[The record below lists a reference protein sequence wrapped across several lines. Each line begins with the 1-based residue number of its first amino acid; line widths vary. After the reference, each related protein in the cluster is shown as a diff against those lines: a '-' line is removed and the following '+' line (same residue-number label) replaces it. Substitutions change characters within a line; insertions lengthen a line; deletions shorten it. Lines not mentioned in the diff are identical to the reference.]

1 MCIEA
6 ERVIVTQ
13 SISTLT
19 SKQILYEGR
28 AKSKH
33 WKANYLIKIQP
44 KTNRTQIGHSHQCPR
59 EENVCFNNNFIS

>member
-33 WKANYLIKIQP
+33 WKANYLIKIKP
-44 KTNRTQIGHSHQCPR
+44 KTG
-59 EENVCFNNNFIS
+59 